1 MKKLFKFFGFTAN
14 NGQNASARK
23 LTAFAFVVMAAFM
36 HWKHGQSDPV
46 SFLIAD
52 CVVILVALGIVTAE
66 QIITLWKDKDSK
78 PEPSEI
84 EK

>member
-1 MKKLFKFFGFTAN
+1 MKKVFKYFGFTAN
-14 NGQNASARK
+14 GGHYASARK
-23 LTAFAFVVMAAFM
+23 LTAFAFVIFAAFL
-36 HWKHGQSDPV
+36 HWKCASIDPV

-66 QIITLWKDKDSK
+66 QVITLMNKKEAEPQ
-78 PEPSEI
+78 PE